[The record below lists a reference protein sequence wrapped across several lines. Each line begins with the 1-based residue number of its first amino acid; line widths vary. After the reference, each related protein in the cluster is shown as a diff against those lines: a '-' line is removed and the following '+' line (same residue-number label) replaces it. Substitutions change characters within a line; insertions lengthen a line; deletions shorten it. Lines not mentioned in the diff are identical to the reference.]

1 MPNCCT
7 LHILPFQL
15 SLSRFI
21 FILFPQQGSTMDQVC
36 LWPNLGRRKS
46 HQKVF
51 PSSCFTIQGNHT
63 GRANLSQ
70 FGTRPRLEK
79 DLTFSK
85 NKFSWVGAPFT
96 KTTMTLVIIHI
107 IIWKIGSNISCVTK
121 DCSRPWLVLII
132 LVSAF
137 LFKHCHF
144 ICRVAGVGD
153 CVKNFCCHY
162 VSCLVVGFH
171 WKLFQSWMTFA
182 LRKPFK
188 RHLNHDKICWGY
200 FLTFRRWNG
209 RATSATLNCNAMQC
223 GEIWFEGKTGE
234 LMLGW
239 TETVA
244 AGIRWGELLTTS

>member
-21 FILFPQQGSTMDQVC
+21 FILFPQQGSTTDQVC

-132 LVSAF
+132 LVSVF

-144 ICRVAGVGD
+144 ICRVAGVGG
-153 CVKNFCCHY
+153 CVKICSFLLSLCKLS
-162 VSCLVVGFH
+162 SCWLSLKALPKHDGFR
-171 WKLFQSWMTFA
+171 WKLSESPSKA
-182 LRKPFK
+182 RKVKFCK
-188 RHLNHDKICWGY
+188 
-200 FLTFRRWNG
+200 
-209 RATSATLNCNAMQC
+209 
-223 GEIWFEGKTGE
+223 
-234 LMLGW
+234 
-239 TETVA
+239 
-244 AGIRWGELLTTS
+244 